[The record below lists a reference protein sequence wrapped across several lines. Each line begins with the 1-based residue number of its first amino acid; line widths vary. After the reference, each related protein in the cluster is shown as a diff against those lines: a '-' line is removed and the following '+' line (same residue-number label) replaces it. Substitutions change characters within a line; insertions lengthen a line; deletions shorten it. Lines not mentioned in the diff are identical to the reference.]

1 MDYDLFWNQDCELVK
16 YYRKAATIKRDMD
29 NQHAWLQGAYVYEAI
44 ADLLPALQFNAKN
57 AKTKPYRS
65 EPFPLGGKA
74 PEKVKEIE
82 KKQTEKAKQFM
93 EMFMI
98 SNNERFKR
106 KEAQSGRKQ

>member
-1 MDYDLFWNQDCELVK
+1 MVK
-16 YYRKAATIKRDMD
+16 YYRKAAAIKRDMD

-44 ADLLPALQFNAKN
+44 ADLLPVLQFSAKN

-65 EPFPLGGKA
+65 EPFPLGEKA

-106 KEAQSGRKQ
+106 KEAQSGGKQ